1 MKKSK
6 SIFMAFILNL
16 FFSIF
21 EFIGGFFTISI
32 SIISDSIHDIGDA
45 LGIGIAALLEKKSKK
60 QPDNKYTYG
69 YGGYSV
75 ISSVIIT
82 LILLAGSF
90 IVIYNAISRIIN
102 PVEIN
107 YNGMLMFAIVG
118 VIINSIAAYI
128 THKGNSLNEKAVS
141 LHMLED
147 VLSWVIVL
155 IGAVVMKFTN
165 FVIIDPILSIIL
177 AIYIILHAFYHLKEA
192 LDLFLEKVPSDIDV
206 EEVTNKL
213 LKIEGIRDVHHVHI
227 WSIDG
232 IHNYATLH
240 VVANIYT
247 IELKKQVKEQLTH
260 LGIEHT
266 TIEFE
271 QEDEHCENVFCDIK
285 NDDMHSHHHHH

>member
-6 SIFMAFILNL
+6 NIFMAFILNL

-21 EFIGGFFTISI
+21 EFIGGIFTRSI

-147 VLSWVIVL
+147 VLGWGIVL

-213 LKIEGIRDVHHVHI
+213 LKIEGVRDVHHVHI

-232 IHNYATLH
+232 FHNYVTLH
-240 VVANIYT
+240 VVTNSNDFNKFKNLIKN
-247 IELKKQVKEQLTH
+247 ELK
-260 LGIEHT
+260 
-266 TIEFE
+266 
-271 QEDEHCENVFCDIK
+271 
-285 NDDMHSHHHHH
+285 